1 MRLVNLLPLVLHV
14 ATFTRT
20 LASAA
25 LHVIANRFIDVFSYS
40 LVNIKTCYSPENLSL
55 HSVESTQ
62 GYIDS
67 DESPIKIC
75 TRRKK
80 RTNLTLPSY
89 RSKTQTWLRKR
100 SHPYLTDDISS
111 ESSNSFKGPP
121 QKSITFEN
129 STLKSDV
136 YKSESYQLLM
146 NQNVTLR
153 NKSSSRLE
161 RIEETDILSMDLN
174 VNDQI
179 CEDIIDVKIEKDL
192 KEKDNLNS
200 DSSSVITLPTSP
212 VLSIVE
218 NMSISK
224 SMLSHSNDFTLEEE
238 MPRNEVN
245 GQTILNELIKA
256 GGDVSMPLM
265 EQECDIVSSAQNG
278 VEYHYNLN
286 VPKTSVS
293 ESLVNNM
300 NVVNIEDPTLSES
313 IQSKLKDLVLDSG
326 KKKNQSNS
334 NSLMNKDKKYIQN
347 EGKLGDKITKQKRR
361 SSTPRKRQS
370 SRKLKLV
377 TNEACIEEEHME
389 TCSQTSRKS
398 CPPMIR
404 VFENLNLDAEMNNSI
419 EISETNVNKSKG
431 RKKKNIIKVKI
442 TKPKAKNL
450 NKEPVE
456 KRIENVHMSNQ
467 TDSGINVAES
477 SIFFNTFNNSVDLI
491 HNHSETCLNA
501 NECLGDSV
509 EVIQNSAQ
517 SILSIDSNSNKSQ
530 ENVSQN
536 FFDSLKEKFA
546 HELFSNNAQDVSV
559 LQKGNIL
566 LNPKIISFFIICFF
580 INILKL

>member
-1 MRLVNLLPLVLHV
+1 M
-14 ATFTRT
+14 
-20 LASAA
+20 
-25 LHVIANRFIDVFSYS
+25 
-40 LVNIKTCYSPENLSL
+40 NIKTCYSPENLSL
-55 HSVESTQ
+55 ESTQ

-67 DESPIKIC
+67 DESPIKLC

-100 SHPYLTDDISS
+100 SHPYLTDDITS

-121 QKSITFEN
+121 LKSITFEN

-153 NKSSSRLE
+153 NKSSSRLV

-179 CEDIIDVKIEKDL
+179 CEDIIDVKIEKYL
-192 KEKDNLNS
+192 QGKDNLNS

-218 NMSISK
+218 NISISK
-224 SMLSHSNDFTLEEE
+224 SMLSHSNDFALEEE

-313 IQSKLKDLVLDSG
+313 IQSKLKDLILDSS

-334 NSLMNKDKKYIQN
+334 NSLMNKDKKDIQN

-370 SRKLKLV
+370 TRKLKLV

-389 TCSQTSRKS
+389 TCSQKSRKS
-398 CPPMIR
+398 CPPMIQ
-404 VFENLNLDAEMNNSI
+404 VFENLNLDTEMNNSI

-456 KRIENVHMSNQ
+456 KRIENIHMSNQ

-477 SIFFNTFNNSVDLI
+477 SVFFNTFNNSVDLI

-530 ENVSQN
+530 ENVSQK
-536 FFDSLKEKFA
+536 FFDSFTEKFA

-559 LQKGNIL
+559 LQRGNIL
-566 LNPKIISFFIICFF
+566 LKLKIISFLIICFF
-580 INILKL
+580 INIFII